1 MTGQYNVR
9 NYVKFG
15 MLDRGQTTFA
25 HQLKAAGYATCIAGK
40 WQLGNQPDSPQH
52 FGFEKSCLWQHT
64 RSGRSNE
71 NGKRIDRRF
80 VNPLLEFNGKEKDFT
95 RTGNTVPRYAPI
107 SSVTLSTK
115 IRKSPSL
122 STIPMIL
129 THCPFDPTPDSVIG
143 IQRDLVR
150 QPTKGT
156 KMIHNATSVTW

>member
-80 VNPLLEFNGKEKDFT
+80 VNPMLELMGKGRLSAVKHAKLYVVSYIVLPGHDLGPRRGADWIGKTVGESHTLLG
-95 RTGNTVPRYAPI
+95 
-107 SSVTLSTK
+107 
-115 IRKSPSL
+115 
-122 STIPMIL
+122 
-129 THCPFDPTPDSVIG
+129 
-143 IQRDLVR
+143 
-150 QPTKGT
+150 
-156 KMIHNATSVTW
+156 